1 MRRFSP
7 LVKKERSFYT
17 LGMPRVTDEHRE
29 RRRQQI
35 LDAARRCFI
44 RRGFHQTTMS
54 DILGE
59 AELSAG
65 AVYGYFRGKDEI
77 IAAIA
82 QTFIDQI
89 TGLLE
94 PMAEH
99 DPPPSL
105 PEASERLMG
114 QLEDV
119 AFGPNG
125 FAFIAPQVWAE
136 ALHNESIHALLN
148 AKYAKI
154 LGAFTQLVRAQQR
167 AGMVRADADPANVA
181 KVILGSSFG
190 YVMQRVL
197 IGNMT
202 RADYWEGLAAITGA
216 DLRSSGAAEDA
227 Q

>member
-1 MRRFSP
+1 MRRIAP

-94 PMAEH
+94 PMAH
-99 DPPPSL
+99 LDPPPPP
-105 PEASERLMG
+105 PEAIDRLME
-114 QLEDV
+114 QLEDM

-125 FAFIAPQVWAE
+125 FAYIAPQVWAE
-136 ALHNESIHALLN
+136 ALHNEPIHELLRS
-148 AKYAKI
+148 KYAQI
-154 LGAFTQLVRAQQR
+154 LAAFTQLVSAQQR
-167 AGMVRADADPANVA
+167 AGLVRRDTDPATVA
-181 KVILGSSFG
+181 KVVLGSAFG

-197 IGNMT
+197 IGNLT
-202 RADYWEGLAAITGA
+202 RTDFRAGFAALT
-216 DLRSSGAAEDA
+216 SAEHVRGVDSEESR
-227 Q
+227 